1 MKKAKLKNCWLVNVP
16 HCKYGYS
23 FAVCAEGYNELNI
36 LDLCLNEGL
45 FCEDEDVE
53 IAFAEQMSE
62 YDYEHFKDTIVFIE

>member
-1 MKKAKLKNCWLVNVP
+1 MKKEKLKNGWMIYVP
-16 HCKYGYS
+16 DCEYGYS

-36 LDLCLNEGL
+36 LDLCLNKGL
-45 FCEDEDVE
+45 FYKDKDIE

>member
-1 MKKAKLKNCWLVNVP
+1 MKKTKLKNGWLIYVP

-36 LDLCLNEGL
+36 IDRCLNEGL
-45 FCEDEDVE
+45 FKHDDDAE

-62 YDYEHFKDTIVFIE
+62 YDYDQLKDSIVFI